1 MAEEETHYYVHAY
14 NPTYLTLLGVA
25 ENEKYSCLKYIGKDF
40 LEDLAIEI
48 DEYEVTAGR
57 VAMLLSEILG
67 KHITECDV
75 ENEALLEQLLDESNS
90 KLEAVNK
97 DYFIEVVPI
106 TVVSEEEFE

>member
-1 MAEEETHYYVHAY
+1 
-14 NPTYLTLLGVA
+14 
-25 ENEKYSCLKYIGKDF
+25 
-40 LEDLAIEI
+40 
-48 DEYEVTAGR
+48 
-57 VAMLLSEILG
+57 MLLSEILS

-75 ENEALLEQLLDESNS
+75 ENVALLEQLLDKSNS

>member
-1 MAEEETHYYVHAY
+1 
-14 NPTYLTLLGVA
+14 
-25 ENEKYSCLKYIGKDF
+25 
-40 LEDLAIEI
+40 
-48 DEYEVTAGR
+48 
-57 VAMLLSEILG
+57 MLFRS
-67 KHITECDV
+67 ITECDV

>member
-1 MAEEETHYYVHAY
+1 MHAY
-14 NPTYLTLLGVA
+14 NPKYLTLLGVA
-25 ENEKYSCLKYIGKDF
+25 ENEKYSCLKFIGKDF
-40 LEDLAIEI
+40 SKELDLEI
-48 DEYEVTAGR
+48 DEYEVDAGR